1 MESKNYKSKIFNN
14 PLFWPIVIFFLASIF
29 RIFFMDI
36 IEFKADEAYAV
47 YLINN
52 FFLNPQI
59 IPYSSFSNTGLH
71 NMPLSLYTLIF
82 ISIPSRDPQF
92 ISFAIAFINVFLV
105 SLFYIYTRRIYGNTM
120 AVFSSVFLAF
130 SSWGILFSRK
140 IWSPDLMLLLLIPTF
155 YFLSQLII
163 NKKPKK
169 TLPLFFFL
177 TLLPQMHFSGI
188 YFFLVT
194 IIIFFVLKVKVN
206 FRKAFLGI
214 LIGLIPALPYI
225 FYNLTSIPFCPEC
238 QALFQYQGASR
249 SFDIHNF
256 IRPFQLLNG
265 SYFDNPLG
273 KDYQTFL
280 NYFPF
285 IKIFNIIFLI
295 EFIIPIIGAILI
307 YRYKKEYLF
316 IIFYVV
322 FIPFFYFLTK
332 TPSYMYYYII
342 IFPAIILLFV
352 SAFKISFDLSKKKI
366 IKTSIICI
374 FALLLTINFIF
385 ELSFYKFL
393 SAKKVING
401 DYGPIISETKGYVNR
416 EINSY
421 LLLPYY
427 KELKIYAYFYAYPQ
441 ILHQKLGYFFMQ
453 KNNVDLA
460 ILEFNKSLSTNREDL
475 FSRANLAYIFIATG
489 KINEAKE
496 QISIL
501 ENKDATTAAKLK
513 EIMQQAT
520 KNSNK

>member
-92 ISFAIAFINVFLV
+92 ISFAIAF
-105 SLFYIYTRRIYGNTM
+105 
-120 AVFSSVFLAF
+120 

-169 TLPLFFFL
+169 TLPLFFFI

-401 DYGPIISETKGYVNR
+401 DYGPIISETTGYVN
-416 EINSY
+416 
-421 LLLPYY
+421 
-427 KELKIYAYFYAYPQ
+427 
-441 ILHQKLGYFFMQ
+441 
-453 KNNVDLA
+453 
-460 ILEFNKSLSTNREDL
+460 
-475 FSRANLAYIFIATG
+475 
-489 KINEAKE
+489 
-496 QISIL
+496 
-501 ENKDATTAAKLK
+501 
-513 EIMQQAT
+513 
-520 KNSNK
+520 